1 MTPLEVAGI
10 PVSWT
15 WLVYIGTLLVV
26 LRHVKLWRLLLE
38 VGLAISLVGYGVSR
52 VLQYMGPKP
61 VKRPSPGIKPQ
72 RFIFLDLDMWRYE
85 LRRLHTSLTALEVS
99 TAPINEGID
108 EILGFVISIFIDS
121 WYTNLSQS
129 KGFQNALRNE
139 LKRVIMAAKTR
150 LAKVGISE
158 LIFIEILPIINS
170 HFKQFSSDAL
180 PSLGSYSMES
190 KLKAVKS
197 SPDALHM
204 GVSLFGNK
212 QHNHDNEKVHL
223 RKLVSKALPVLLSNK
238 ESHSPV
244 VSLIVR
250 EILASTILANV
261 IELLAEGD
269 FINQMIIK
277 FMGESLQRRSQVKR
291 LRAALEQQTRRAES
305 TEEGSIAPSISGSFT
320 QARYQHCLQYI
331 RDASDGDL
339 ETLRNRLELK
349 LSLYSTTHDSEGK
362 LILNTIE
369 QINKRLGNQ
378 DPSFDEVLSDS
389 QLRSLFESFL
399 EERKELHI
407 LKVYEAI
414 NELRNPLCGNE
425 LEGSPEALE
434 FASPLSIK
442 EIFQTLLEVHFPEGH
457 FPSVRDVFNGSVD
470 EATLGVAKSELGK
483 IRIEA
488 HEKLVTSAYPAFLQH
503 GDINRSRIQNDTL
516 QPGDHSVLQNEDSQ
530 MEADATETSIS
541 HAVLEAVEKSLE
553 QIIDTKSQTSESP
566 EMSRNQSSQT
576 IKNLA
581 SPVPSSNPFNPPA
594 NVDLRR
600 RSFLGAKQSGVFDPL
615 EASKLDSES
624 DLSDAMM
631 LSDGD
636 DSGLSGSEI
645 LRAAPGD
652 LSLSE
657 KLAGISTEIKNLR
670 DQNDILLP
678 LLKKAELTNNTSEI
692 AILKRSK
699 QGLEREIAAKELQ
712 RQHWIIQENENSLF
726 GKSKIQISSYMSE
739 SKNGSEYVL
748 YIVEVQ
754 KYSND
759 DPNEVTAG
767 WVVARRF
774 SQFYQLNEYLKKRS
788 PKVSN
793 IKFPK
798 KSVLNF
804 QKKHLLEIRKKGLEQ
819 YLQELLNI
827 PEACSDP
834 VLRSFLSSENFL
846 FGSFKKPKNPF
857 DDILG
862 SLSFGSTTKGISR
875 SQSEDFETNTE
886 YLESIKEMQ
895 SELKQFDESQ
905 KHATDTVPFA
915 KPISD
920 LLIDV
925 FELGSSKSWIRGRA
939 LLILLQQVLG
949 SAIEKKIRS
958 ATRHII
964 HDESLILN
972 IITNLRDTVFPGG
985 RFKDPPIIRS
995 EALQEKTRDEARA
1008 IFEVYMDETCGKV
1021 FGSSNTRTRSR
1032 VIFELLQNDFIN
1044 KLLILHV
1051 LDKLMEGVFTTI

>member
-10 PVSWT
+10 PVSWA
-15 WLVYIGTLLVV
+15 WLVYIGALLLL
-26 LRHVKLWRLLLE
+26 LRQVKLWRFLLE
-38 VGLAISLVGYGVSR
+38 VVLAIFLVGYGGSR
-52 VLQYMGPKP
+52 VLQYLRPTP
-61 VKRPSPGIKPQ
+61 VKKASHGAKLQ
-72 RFIFLDLDMWRYE
+72 RFTFLDLNMWRYE
-85 LRRLHTSLTALEVS
+85 LRRLHTSLAGLDVS
-99 TAPINEGID
+99 TAPINQGIED
-108 EILGFVISIFIDS
+108 ILEFVITIFVNS

-129 KGFQNALRNE
+129 EGFQNTLRNE
-139 LKRVIMAAKTR
+139 LKRVIMAATSR
-150 LAKVGISE
+150 LAKVDLSE

-180 PSLGSYSMES
+180 PSFGSYTMES
-190 KLKAVKS
+190 KLKAVRS
-197 SPDALHM
+197 SGNALHI
-204 GVSLFGNK
+204 GVSLFANK
-212 QHNHDNEKVHL
+212 QHNHDTEKEHL
-223 RKLVSKALPVLLSNK
+223 RQLVSKALPVLLSSK
-238 ESHSPV
+238 ESQSLV
-244 VSLIVR
+244 VSLIIR
-250 EILASTILANV
+250 ELLASTILANV
-261 IELLAEGD
+261 LEVLAEGD

-305 TEEGSIAPSISGSFT
+305 SEEGSTIAPSISGKFT
-320 QARYQHCLQYI
+320 QARYQHCLRYI
-331 RDASDGDL
+331 KDAPNGDL

-349 LSLYSTTHDSEGK
+349 LSLYSSTRDSEGN
-362 LILNTIE
+362 LVLDVIE

-378 DPSFDEVLSDS
+378 DPSFDEVLSDP
-389 QLRSLFESFL
+389 QLRSLFEKFL
-399 EERKELHI
+399 EERKEAHI
-407 LKVYEAI
+407 LRVYEAI
-414 NELRNPLCGNE
+414 NELRNPLCGVE
-425 LEGSPEALE
+425 LEGSPESLE
-434 FASPLSIK
+434 FASPLNIK
-442 EIFQTLLEVHFPEGH
+442 AIFQTLLEVHFPEGH
-457 FPSVRDVFNGSVD
+457 ILSVRDVSNGSFD
-470 EATLGVAKSELGK
+470 GATLSDAKSELAK

-488 HEKLVTSAYPAFLQH
+488 HDKLVSSAYPAFLQH
-503 GDINRSRIQNDTL
+503 GDTDRSRHQNDTL
-516 QPGDHSVLQNEDSQ
+516 QPGDLSVLQNDDSQ
-530 MEADATETSIS
+530 LEADVTETSIS

-553 QIIDTKSQTSESP
+553 QIIDTKSQISESP
-566 EMSRNQSSQT
+566 QTSRNQSSLNVR
-576 IKNLA
+576 NLISPA
-581 SPVPSSNPFNPPA
+581 SSSNDLNLPA
-594 NVDLRR
+594 NVNLRSG
-600 RSFLGAKQSGVFDPL
+600 SFVGAKQSGIFDPL
-615 EASKLDSES
+615 EANKLDSES
-624 DLSDAMM
+624 DLSDVMM

-652 LSLSE
+652 LSLAE
-657 KLAGISTEIKNLR
+657 KLASISNEIKNLR
-670 DQNDILLP
+670 DQNEILLP

-804 QKKHLLEIRKKGLEQ
+804 QKKHLLDIRKKGLEQ

-846 FGSFKKPKNPF
+846 FGSFKKPKNQF

-862 SLSFGSTTKGISR
+862 SLSIGSTTKEISK
-875 SQSEDFETNTE
+875 SQSEDLETNTE

-905 KHATDTVPFA
+905 KHATAKLPFA

-964 HDESLILN
+964 HDEAIILN
-972 IITNLRDTVFPGG
+972 VITNLRDTVFPDG

-995 EALQEKTRDEARA
+995 EALQDKTRDEARA

-1021 FGSSNTRTRSR
+1021 FGSSNTKTRSR
-1032 VIFELLQNDFIN
+1032 VIFELLQNDLLN

-1051 LDKLMEGVFTTI
+1051 LDKLMERVFT

>member
-1 MTPLEVAGI
+1 M
-10 PVSWT
+10 
-15 WLVYIGTLLVV
+15 YIGTLLLV

-38 VGLAISLVGYGVSR
+38 VGLAISLVGYGVYR
-52 VLQYMGPKP
+52 VLRYLGPTAVKKP
-61 VKRPSPGIKPQ
+61 SRGVKPQ

-108 EILGFVISIFIDS
+108 EIFGFVISVFIDS
-121 WYTNLSQS
+121 WYANVSQS

-150 LAKVGISE
+150 LANVELSE

-170 HFKQFSSDAL
+170 HFKQFSSDTL

-197 SPDALHM
+197 SSDTLHM
-204 GVSLFGNK
+204 GVSLFANK
-212 QHNHDNEKVHL
+212 QHNHDNEKAHL
-223 RKLVSKALPVLLSNK
+223 RKLVSKALPVLLSSK
-238 ESHSPV
+238 ESQSPV

-250 EILASTILANV
+250 EILAATILANV
-261 IELLAEGD
+261 LELLAEGD

-305 TEEGSIAPSISGSFT
+305 SEEGSTIAPSISGSFT

-331 RDASDGDL
+331 RDAPDGDL
-339 ETLRNRLELK
+339 ERLRNRLELK

-362 LILNTIE
+362 LILNIIE
-369 QINKRLGNQ
+369 QINKRLRNQ

-399 EERKELHI
+399 EERNELHI
-407 LKVYEAI
+407 LRVYEAI

-434 FASPLSIK
+434 FAGPLSIK
-442 EIFQTLLEVHFPEGH
+442 EIFQTLLEVHFPERH

-470 EATLGVAKSELGK
+470 EATLGDAKSELGK

-503 GDINRSRIQNDTL
+503 GDIDRSRIQNDTL

-530 MEADATETSIS
+530 MEADVTETSIS
-541 HAVLEAVEKSLE
+541 HAVLEAVEKTLE

-566 EMSRNQSSQT
+566 EMSRTHSSWT

-581 SPVPSSNPFNPPA
+581 PPVLNSNAFIPPA

-600 RSFLGAKQSGVFDPL
+600 RSFVGTKQSGIFDPL

-624 DLSDAMM
+624 DLSDAIV

-699 QGLEREIAAKELQ
+699 QGLEKEIAAKELQ

-895 SELKQFDESQ
+895 SELKQFDESL
-905 KHATDTVPFA
+905 KHATDKVPFA

-964 HDESLILN
+964 HDEGLILN

-985 RFKDPPIIRS
+985 RFKDPPITRS

-1032 VIFELLQNDFIN
+1032 VIFELLQNDFLN

-1051 LDKLMEGVFTTI
+1051 LDKLMEGVFTSQNND